1 MKREAFIAL
10 LVLTLLPPT
19 GAAPRPHHP
28 RRERVPFSLG
38 GLRLGATLDYFRQH
52 FEGAACG
59 TVRSTI
65 INRHTHDDPDDSG
78 YLTCCIDDPNSVA
91 KFSEFKVASIDAQ
104 CPVILD
110 FYRENL
116 VYVGLTVESVI
127 ERLLPGFEETYG
139 RADKGIER
147 PDLNDAAPPQTVQ
160 ASWSHGC
167 TELELMP
174 GLDKGD
180 ESANDEAHQPR
191 RLVEIDM
198 RIAEY
203 CYL

>member
-19 GAAPRPHHP
+19 GAARRTHHR

-65 INRHTHDDPDDSG
+65 MNRHTHDDADDSG

-127 ERLLPGFEETYG
+127 ERLLPGFEKTYG

-147 PDLNDAAPPQTVQ
+147 PDLNDAAHQQTIQ
-160 ASWSHGC
+160 ASWAQAY
-167 TELELMP
+167 TELELMR

-180 ESANDEAHQPR
+180 GSANDEA
-191 RLVEIDM
+191 
-198 RIAEY
+198 
-203 CYL
+203 